1 MKIIF
6 FLLFLISLSG
16 CVNKNRPHILNKE
29 EMEKVI
35 WDIMLVEEF
44 ANIQAARDSLRNI
57 DKERLNLYMKVFQLH
72 RTTREDF
79 SSSLKYYAAK
89 PAVMKAIFDTLS
101 AKKEREK
108 RFPLKLN
115 K

>member
-6 FLLFLISLSG
+6 SLLFLISLSG
-16 CVNKNRPHILNKE
+16 CFKKSRPHILSQH

-44 ANIQAARDSLRNI
+44 ANIKAARDSLKNI

-72 RTTREDF
+72 RISREDF
-79 SSSLKYYAAK
+79 SASLKYYAAK
-89 PAVMKAIFDTLS
+89 PGVMKTIFDTLS
-101 AKKEREK
+101 AKKERE
-108 RFPLKLN
+108 RRIPLKAQ
-115 K
+115 